1 MNSYRDL
8 EIFIE
13 SERLAIEVH
22 NISLTFPK
30 FELFEE
36 GSQLRRSSKSIPAN
50 IVEGYG
56 RKRYKADLIKHLVI
70 SHSEC
75 DETLFHL
82 NMTHKTGSFKDEEKF
97 VELTTAYV
105 QLSKKLN
112 KFIQGVERAF

>member
-8 EIFIE
+8 EIFVE

-22 NISLTFPK
+22 KVSLTFPK

-36 GSQLRRSSKSIPAN
+36 GSQLRRCSKSIPAN
-50 IVEGYG
+50 IVEGYA

-70 SHSEC
+70 SHGEC
-75 DETLFHL
+75 DETIFHL
-82 NMTHKTGSFKDEEKF
+82 NMAHKTGSFPDEEKF
-97 VELTTAYV
+97 TELMQGYM

-112 KFIQGVERAF
+112 RFIQGVEREF